1 MARRGFRTEEE
12 KSLLKDIRRLEHNLE
27 RRRARLEKRGELSKY
42 NALNYF
48 ERDRYAVAKEDQWN
62 EQSQQD
68 RIDQLQ
74 ARLSYLES
82 LNQSATTYV
91 EGNKKLNE
99 RVSQFKSDQEEEDFF
114 NEAFAKFIDMHGN
127 YSVLLKNK
135 SASKQIQAL
144 INTYMLD
151 NLSMGEILSRLN
163 SWFDQEYSKRT
174 QRRHLAEFGFD
185 GRYKRV

>member
-12 KSLLKDIRRLEHNLE
+12 KSLLKDIRRLENNLE

-48 ERDRYAVAKEDQWN
+48 ERDSYAVAKEDQWN
-62 EQSQQD
+62 EQRQQD

-82 LNQSATTYV
+82 INQSATTYV
-91 EGNKKLNE
+91 AGQKKINE
-99 RVSQFKSDQEEEDFF
+99 RVSRFKSDEEERDFF
-114 NEAFAKFIDMHGN
+114 MEAFAKFTETHGN
-127 YSVLLKNK
+127 YSALLRNK
-135 SASKQIQAL
+135 SASKQVASL

-151 NLSMGEILSRLN
+151 NLSMGEILDKLN
-163 SWFDQEYSKRT
+163 DWFNQEYDKSF
-174 QRRHLAEFGFD
+174 QRKLLSVSGFD